1 MVAVYIILG
10 LALVIIIWNYL
21 FSTKIKLQSIN
32 VFTGGLGSSK
42 TFNAVKLALKLMW
55 RSVRDYYLIGKHP
68 VIFAIS
74 LFFIF
79 LIGILQLPVNILSI
93 ALLII
98 NFVILYC
105 LISKREYLKK
115 RFKIR
120 KIYSN
125 FPIIIKG
132 NVALF
137 EKYNERIRKLEELLF
152 TERTCKPI
160 TFALKLSKK
169 IEKLKATRDKKVKFS
184 EPLTLEML
192 LGKVRIEE
200 GAIIIIDEA
209 SLVFPAQTTRSNP
222 EITWNFKLDRHFFDP
237 TIILTTQ
244 SIGDLDVSL
253 RRVINVVYNLSSFRK
268 ILFFFFKV
276 DIDKINYM
284 EDVVVNTNDIKEDNH
299 MFNFGILGSRK
310 YDSRYMRRYYHPEQD
325 KLGYGFINPTLDPD
339 NDMVNK
345 YNEFILAFNSANN
358 KNKPTEESVVL
369 EATTYE

>member
-1 MVAVYIILG
+1 MTAVYIILG
-10 LALVIIIWNYL
+10 LSLLIIIWNYL

-42 TFNAVKLALKLMW
+42 TFNAVKLALKLRW
-55 RSVRDYYLIGKHP
+55 RSIRDYYLIGKHP
-68 VIFAIS
+68 IVFAIT
-74 LFFIF
+74 LF
-79 LIGILQLPVNILSI
+79 LIFFMGIMKLPVNILFI

-98 NFVILYC
+98 NFIILYC
-105 LISKREYLKK
+105 LISKRENLKK
-115 RFKIR
+115 KFKIR

-125 FPIIIKG
+125 FPVIIKG
-132 NVALF
+132 NMNKFA
-137 EKYNERIRKLEELLF
+137 KYNEQIKVLTAALEEASKEVDK
-152 TERTCKPI
+152 TKI
-160 TFALKLSKK
+160 SKK
-169 IEKLKATRDKKVKFS
+169 IEKLKTIRDKKIKFS

-192 LGKVRIEE
+192 LGQVRIEE

-209 SLVFPAQTTRSNP
+209 SLIFPAQTTRSNP

-268 ILFFFFKV
+268 ILWLFFKV

-299 MFNFGILGSRK
+299 MFTFGILGSRK
-310 YDSRYMRRYYHPEQD
+310 YDSRYMRRYYHPEQE
-325 KLGYGFINPTLDPD
+325 KLGYGFIDPTLDPD
-339 NDMVNK
+339 NDIVNK
-345 YNEFILAFNSANN
+345 YNEFMVAFFSGANLKKQN
-358 KNKPTEESVVL
+358 PTEEIVLL